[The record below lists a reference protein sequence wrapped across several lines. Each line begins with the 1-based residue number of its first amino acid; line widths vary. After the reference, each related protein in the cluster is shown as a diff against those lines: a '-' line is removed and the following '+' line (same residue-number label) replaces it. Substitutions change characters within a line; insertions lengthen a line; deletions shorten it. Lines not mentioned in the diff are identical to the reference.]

1 MLSDFENNMQED
13 ARNTILVLKNYDGT
27 NLGEFRKN
35 LATYGAVK
43 VRYDGDTKGGVE
55 TLEITVNADN
65 YKAIAAKLAE
75 CFITIGSRR
84 YNFMQMI
91 DMEAKVD
98 KTKSKVPRL
107 GAMMVGHKSCG
118 MEGIFSGT
126 AHYNQ
131 SVLRQALLDYKNTG
145 EDVYFEM
152 QITNDDPTSD
162 AGRQTIIF
170 YDCNTD
176 GGVLAKFD
184 ADGEYLDEEIEGTFE
199 DFSMPESFAN
209 LTGFLTN

>member
-1 MLSDFENNMQED
+1 MPNVTMK
-13 ARNTILVLKNYDGT
+13 AR
-27 NLGEFRKN
+27 
-35 LATYGAVK
+35 
-43 VRYDGDTKGGVE
+43 DT
-55 TLEITVNADN
+55 
-65 YKAIAAKLAE
+65 IAAKLAE

-91 DMEAKVD
+91 DMEAKVE
-98 KTKSKVPRL
+98 KTKT
-107 GAMMVGHKSCG
+107 
-118 MEGIFSGT
+118 T

>member
-1 MLSDFENNMQED
+1 MQIVTMK
-13 ARNTILVLKNYDGT
+13 AR
-27 NLGEFRKN
+27 
-35 LATYGAVK
+35 
-43 VRYDGDTKGGVE
+43 DT
-55 TLEITVNADN
+55 
-65 YKAIAAKLAE
+65 IAAKLAE
-75 CFITIGSRR
+75 CFITIGTRR

-91 DMEAKVD
+91 DMEVKVD
-98 KTKSKVPRL
+98 KNKVKVPRL
-107 GAMMVGHKSCG
+107 GAIMAGNKSVG
-118 MEGIFSGT
+118 MEGTFSGT

-131 SVLRQALLDYKNTG
+131 SIMRQALIDYKNTG

-152 QITNDDPTSD
+152 QITNDDPTSA
-162 AGRQTIIF
+162 AGRQTMIF

-199 DFSMPESFAN
+199 DFSMPEAFAN

>member
-1 MLSDFENNMQED
+1 MSVGNNVVM
-13 ARNTILVLKNYDGT
+13 KG
-27 NLGEFRKN
+27 K
-35 LATYGAVK
+35 
-43 VRYDGDTKGGVE
+43 DTV
-55 TLEITVNADN
+55 
-65 YKAIAAKLAE
+65 AAALAE
-75 CFITIGSRR
+75 CFVTIGTRR

-107 GAMMVGHKSCG
+107 GATMVGHKACG
-118 MEGIFSGT
+118 AEGTFSGT

-152 QITNDDPTSD
+152 QLSNDDPTSA
-162 AGRQTIIF
+162 AGRQTVVL
-170 YDCNTD
+170 YDCNMD

-184 ADGEYLDEEIEGTFE
+184 ADGEYLDEEVEGTFD
-199 DFSMPESFAN
+199 DFSIPETFKELA
-209 LTGFLTN
+209 GFLTN